1 MKLKTTINWLYVE
14 REAAKFLMVFAGIF
28 LLVLP
33 EAWAEGGEP
42 FLLVMLAM
50 VGVLGIIRGLWE
62 VVCDLDDKINA
73 AECRIAEMERRQ
85 REAEQRRREA
95 KMRAAAAEEERQ
107 REWRRYFA
115 EQERWFREE
124 RENGRAV

>member
-1 MKLKTTINWLYVE
+1 MKLKTTINWLYVA

-28 LLVLP
+28 LLILP
-33 EAWAEGGEP
+33 EAWAEGGQP

-73 AECRIAEMERRQ
+73 AECRLAEMERRQ
-85 REAEQRRREA
+85 REA

>member
-1 MKLKTTINWLYVE
+1 MKLKTTINWLYVA

-62 VVCDLDDKINA
+62 VVCDLDDKINT
-73 AECRIAEMERRQ
+73 AECRLTEMERRQ
-85 REAEQRRREA
+85 REA

-124 RENGRAV
+124 RGNERAV

>member
-1 MKLKTTINWLYVE
+1 MKLKTTINWLYVA

-33 EAWAEGGEP
+33 EAWAEGGQP

-73 AECRIAEMERRQ
+73 AECRLAEMERRQ
-85 REAEQRRREA
+85 REA

-107 REWRRYFA
+107 REWRRYFT

>member
-1 MKLKTTINWLYVE
+1 MKLKTTINWLYVA

-50 VGVLGIIRGLWE
+50 VGVFGIIRALWE
-62 VVCDLDDKINA
+62 VVCDLDDKISA
-73 AECRIAEMERRQ
+73 AECRLAEMERRQ
-85 REAEQRRREA
+85 REA

-115 EQERWFREE
+115 EQEWWFREE

>member
-1 MKLKTTINWLYVE
+1 MKLKTTINWLYVA

-28 LLVLP
+28 LLILP

-73 AECRIAEMERRQ
+73 AECRLAEMERRK
-85 REAEQRRREA
+85 REA

-107 REWRRYFA
+107 REWKRYFA